1 MPTPLLYEYLGFFQ
15 REEDFTV
22 EQFFHRLIH
31 RFCG

>member
-22 EQFFHRLIH
+22 EQLIA
-31 RFCG
+31 